1 MDKESAE
8 VVVTVEGKVCVLR
21 LNRPKMK
28 NALSL
33 QVYNKFMETLDKVGN
48 DPNISIMV
56 VTGTGDYFSSGNE
69 FSMKGFEKLSEN
81 ENESSDSGSETSFDD
96 QVAKG
101 NNEFKRFIDKLI
113 DFPKPLIAVVNGPA
127 VGVAVTMLPHFDVVF
142 ASDKA
147 TFHTPFVTLAL
158 VPEGCSSYLFPM
170 IMGPG
175 MAAQMLMFG
184 KKITATEAYQHNFI
198 TEVVPNEKL
207 DDVWTKIS
215 NWANL
220 PPNTLV
226 VIKNIIRLHQKETL
240 HEINA
245 KECEVL
251 GGRFKDPEFFEAIMK
266 FFTRKSKL

>member
-8 VVVTVEGKVCVLR
+8 MVISVEGKVCVLR
-21 LNRPKMK
+21 FNRPKIK
-28 NALSL
+28 NAISP
-33 QVYNKFMETLDKVGN
+33 QVYYKFMKTLDKVGN

-69 FSMKGFEKLSEN
+69 FSMKVFEKLPEN
-81 ENESSDSGSETSFDD
+81 ETESSDDR
-96 QVAKG
+96 VANG
-101 NNEFKRFIDKLI
+101 NKMFKRFIDKLI

-158 VPEGCSSYLFPM
+158 VPEGCSSYLFPR

-207 DDVWTKIS
+207 DDVWAKIS
-215 NWANL
+215 SWANL

-226 VIKNIIRLHQKETL
+226 VIKNIVRSHQKETL

-251 GGRFKDPEFFEAIMK
+251 EGRLKDPEFFEVMMK
-266 FFTRKSKL
+266 FLTRKSKL